1 MLSVP
6 SPSVSIWNP
15 LQHPCPSVTDL
26 TQTKA
31 LLTLLVEGRA
41 ERRKGKRWKNRAY
54 LQSFLL
60 WHHTCCAISQNQEVE
75 VQGSGMQGQTSLC
88 SGLRGTTTTG
98 ITNPATEM
106 QTLFFSFVSQHY
118 KIICGFFR
126 CYSKAVVLKGV
137 EKTSAYALFTF
148 ILNKTINSVENKA
161 TSPPQLTIQS
171 QKQPYLYF
179 SLCFLISSVSMKYQ
193 NTFPWIPEKS
203 KTFR

>member
-1 MLSVP
+1 MHTPKLAIMKLFCPYCANDLIVWKGKVKDQVVLSVL

-15 LQHPCPSVTDL
+15 LQHPCLSVTDL

-60 WHHTCCAISQNQEVE
+60 WHHTCCAISQNQELE

-88 SGLRGTTTTG
+88 SGLRGTTSTG

-106 QTLFFSFVSQHY
+106 QTLFFLLYHSTTKSFVS
-118 KIICGFFR
+118 FF
-126 CYSKAVVLKGV
+126 G
-137 EKTSAYALFTF
+137 
-148 ILNKTINSVENKA
+148 A
-161 TSPPQLTIQS
+161 TPRQ
-171 QKQPYLYF
+171 
-179 SLCFLISSVSMKYQ
+179 
-193 NTFPWIPEKS
+193 
-203 KTFR
+203 